1 MFYLTEESRQ
11 EIILFGY
18 RDSLALYDEGFT
30 IDNLVELLELY
41 EDRELYLTCAGIK
54 LAIDELIKKEDYDS
68 IRDKEKD

>member
-30 IDNLVELLELY
+30 IENLVELLELY

-68 IRDKEKD
+68 IRD